1 MISRD
6 VDALRHQ
13 LRDNRATVVVGS
25 GAVGL
30 FFAKC
35 MLAAGHTNVVV
46 VESGG
51 EALGS
56 FDAGSFQVIGRKHEG
71 IRIGRSRSLGGT
83 SNLWGGQLVEF
94 SELDFRRRDWVDRSG
109 WPISLA
115 DLKPHYLRAFEMLG
129 IGPSFVEDEPIW
141 RSVLGSVPRIG
152 DDLEVFL
159 TRWMNVPSMARQLR
173 REIDESP
180 ALHVLLGHAANGFAF
195 KGDEVTHVRLRTPT
209 GRDELL
215 PVGRVVI
222 AAGTIESSRLMLA
235 GALDPACPW
244 RNNPMLGR
252 RFQDHLGG
260 RVAMIR
266 PSNRKAI
273 NRIFA
278 TIHWKGL
285 KFQPKV
291 RLARAKVERAHVLA
305 SLGMVTFESSVT
317 EHLQFLKQFLKAAI
331 HSRRIGGV
339 GDFFVHAAACARY
352 LPPLMLA
359 YLKEHRVMSPSNSSI
374 SLVVQAEQNPVDESC
389 IRIDPSRL
397 DASGLPRVLLDWRL
411 GGNELESIRELAMEC
426 QRAFRSS
433 GLGEVEIDPLLA
445 ACDPAML
452 ERMRDTNHPAGG
464 CIMSDD
470 PATGVV
476 DPSLRV
482 FGTRNAFV
490 LGASTFPTSSDANVT
505 FTAMALACRLAD
517 HLSEN
522 SR

>member
-1 MISRD
+1 MISSD
-6 VDALRHQ
+6 LDALQ
-13 LRDNRATVVVGS
+13 NVIADTPATVVVGS

-35 MLAAGHTNVVV
+35 LLAAGREKVVV
-46 VESGG
+46 VESGN

-56 FDAGSFQVIGRKHEG
+56 FDTNSFRVVGRRHEG

-94 SELDFRRRDWVDRSG
+94 SELDFRRRDWVTRSG
-109 WPISLA
+109 WPIRLA
-115 DLKPHYLRAFEMLG
+115 DLKPYYLRAFEMLG
-129 IGPSFVEDEPIW
+129 IGPSFVEDAPVW
-141 RSVLGSVPRIG
+141 NSLLGRTPKIG

-173 REIDESP
+173 KEIYESP
-180 ALHVLLGHAANGFAF
+180 SLHVLLGHTANGFRF
-195 KGDEVTHVRLRTPT
+195 RGDEVTHVRLRGPS
-209 GRDELL
+209 GQDGFL
-215 PVGRVVI
+215 PVGKVVV
-222 AAGTIESSRLMLA
+222 AAGTIETSRLMLA
-235 GALDPACPW
+235 AALDSTCPW

-260 RVAMIR
+260 RIAMIK
-266 PSNRKAI
+266 PTDRKAI
-273 NRIFA
+273 NQIFA

-291 RLARAKVERAHVLA
+291 RLASAKVEQDRMLA

-331 HSRRIGGV
+331 HSRRITGV
-339 GDFFVHAAACARY
+339 GDFIVHAAACARH

-359 YLKEHRVMSPSNSSI
+359 YLKEHRVMSPANASI

-389 IRIDPSRL
+389 IRIDPSDI
-397 DASGLPRVLLDWRL
+397 DASGLPRALLDWRL
-411 GGNELESIRELAMEC
+411 GGRELESIRELAMEC
-426 QRAFRSS
+426 RKAFHES
-433 GLGEVEIDPLLA
+433 GLGEVEIDPSLA
-445 ACDPAML
+445 ACDPQML
-452 ERMRDTNHPAGG
+452 DRMRDTNHPAGG

-470 PATGVV
+470 PETGVV
-476 DPSLRV
+476 DASLRV

-505 FTAMALACRLAD
+505 FTAMALACRLSD
-517 HLSEN
+517 HLSEA
-522 SR
+522 RA